1 MLLIEKIREDQ
12 KAAMKEKN
20 AEKKLAISSLI
31 DAAKKIVIDKGGD
44 RDKIPDDIVTQVVL
58 KELKTIKEQ
67 IDSCPA
73 DRTDLL
79 DEFKKR
85 YAYVEA
91 YAPKLMSKDEIIKLI
106 KDKFA
111 AVVEGK
117 NKGLIMKNIMPELKG
132 KADGKLINEI
142 VEELCK

>member
-1 MLLIEKIREDQ
+1 MLLIEKIRADQ
-12 KAAMKEKN
+12 ITTMTEKDQD
-20 AEKKLAISSLI
+20 KKLAISSLI
-31 DAAKKIVIDKGGD
+31 DAAKKVVIDKGGD
-44 RDKIPDDIVTQVVL
+44 RVNIPDEIVTQVVL

-79 DEFKKR
+79 EEYKKR

-91 YAPKLMSKDEIIKLI
+91 YAPKLMSREEVISLI
-106 KDKFA
+106 NDKFA
-111 AVVEGK
+111 DVVASK
-117 NKGLIMKNIMPELKG
+117 NKGLIMKTIMPELKG

>member
-1 MLLIEKIREDQ
+1 MLLIEKIRADQ
-12 KAAMKEKN
+12 ISAMKEKN
-20 AEKKLAISSLI
+20 QEKKLAISSLI

-44 RDKIPDDIVTQVVL
+44 RVNIPDDIVSQVVM

-67 IDSCPA
+67 IDSCPS

-79 DEFKKR
+79 KEFKER

-91 YAPKLMSKDEIIKLI
+91 YAPQLMSKEEILKLI
-106 KDKFA
+106 NDKFA
-111 AVVEGK
+111 DLVAGK
-117 NKGLIMKNIMPELKG
+117 NKGLIMKNIMPELRG

>member
-1 MLLIEKIREDQ
+1 MLLIEKIRADQ
-12 KAAMKEKN
+12 ISAMKEKN
-20 AEKKLAISSLI
+20 QEKKLAISSLI

-44 RDKIPDDIVTQVVL
+44 RVNIPDDIVSQVVM

-67 IDSCPA
+67 IDSCPS

-85 YAYVEA
+85 YVYVEA
-91 YAPKLMSKDEIIKLI
+91 YAPQLMSKEEILKLI
-106 KDKFA
+106 NDKFA
-111 AVVEGK
+111 DLVAGK
-117 NKGLIMKNIMPELKG
+117 NKGLIMKNIMPELRG

>member
-1 MLLIEKIREDQ
+1 MALIDQ
-12 KAAMKEKN
+12 IKKDMMTAMKEKN
-20 AEKKLAISSLI
+20 QEKKNAISSLV

-44 RDKIPDDIVTQVVL
+44 RVNIPDDIVSSVVL

-67 IDSCPA
+67 IDTCPA
-73 DRTDLL
+73 DRKDLL
-79 DEFKKR
+79 TEIKNR

-91 YAPKLMSKDEIIKLI
+91 YAPKLMSKDEIMKLI
-106 KDKFA
+106 NDKFA
-111 AVVEGK
+111 EIVASK
-117 NKGLIMKNIMPELKG
+117 NKGQIMKNIMPELKG

>member
-1 MLLIEKIREDQ
+1 MLLIEKIRADQ
-12 KAAMKEKN
+12 ITAMKEKD

-31 DAAKKIVIDKGGD
+31 DNAKKIVIDKGGD
-44 RDKIPDDIVTQVVL
+44 RVNIPDDIMNQVVL

-73 DRTDLL
+73 DRQDLL
-79 DEFKKR
+79 EEFKRR

-91 YAPKLMSKDEIIKLI
+91 YAPKLMSKDEIMKLI
-106 KDKFA
+106 NDKFA
-111 AVVEGK
+111 DVVASK
-117 NKGLIMKNIMPELKG
+117 NKGQIMKNIMPELKG

>member
-1 MLLIEKIREDQ
+1 MLLIEKIRADQ
-12 KAAMKEKN
+12 ISAMKEKN
-20 AEKKLAISSLI
+20 QEKKLAISSLI

-44 RDKIPDDIVTQVVL
+44 RVNIPDDIVSQVVM

-67 IDSCPA
+67 IDSCPS

-85 YAYVEA
+85 FAYVEA
-91 YAPKLMSKDEIIKLI
+91 YAPQLMSKDEILKLI
-106 KDKFA
+106 NDKFA
-111 AVVEGK
+111 DIVAGK

>member
-111 AVVEGK
+111 TVVEGK

>member
-1 MLLIEKIREDQ
+1 MLLIEKIRADQ
-12 KAAMKEKN
+12 ISAMKEKN
-20 AEKKLAISSLI
+20 QEKKLAISSLI

-44 RDKIPDDIVTQVVL
+44 RVNIPDDIVSQVVM

-67 IDSCPA
+67 IDSCPS

-91 YAPKLMSKDEIIKLI
+91 YAPQLMSKDEILKLI
-106 KDKFA
+106 NDKFA
-111 AVVEGK
+111 DLVAGK
-117 NKGLIMKNIMPELKG
+117 NKGLIMKNIMPELRG

>member
-1 MLLIEKIREDQ
+1 MLLIEKIRADQ
-12 KAAMKEKN
+12 VSAMKEKN
-20 AEKKLAISSLI
+20 AAKKLAISSII
-31 DAAKKIVIDKGGD
+31 DAAKKVVIDKGGD
-44 RDKIPDDIVTQVVL
+44 RVNIPDDIVTQVVL

-73 DRTDLL
+73 DREDLL
-79 DEFKKR
+79 KEFKER
-85 YAYVEA
+85 YAFVEA
-91 YAPKLMSKDEIIKLI
+91 YAPKLMSKEEILALI
-106 KDKFA
+106 NEKFA
-111 AVVEGK
+111 DVVAGK

>member
-1 MLLIEKIREDQ
+1 MLLIEKIRADQ
-12 KAAMKEKN
+12 ISAMKEKD

-31 DAAKKIVIDKGGD
+31 DAAKKVVIDKGGD
-44 RDKIPDDIVTQVVL
+44 RVNIPDEVVTQVVL

-73 DRTDLL
+73 DRADLL
-79 DEFKKR
+79 EEFKKR

-91 YAPKLMSKDEIIKLI
+91 YAPKLMSKEEILTLI
-106 KDKFA
+106 NSKYADIVA
-111 AVVEGK
+111 GK

>member
-1 MLLIEKIREDQ
+1 MLIEQIRADQ
-12 KAAMKEKN
+12 IAAMKEKN

-44 RDKIPDDIVTQVVL
+44 RVNIPDDIVTQVVL

-79 DEFKKR
+79 EEFKRR
-85 YAYVEA
+85 YEYVNA
-91 YAPKLMSKDEIIKLI
+91 YAPKLMSKEEILKLI
-106 KDKFA
+106 NDKFA
-111 AVVEGK
+111 DVVAGK

>member
-1 MLLIEKIREDQ
+1 MLLIEKIRADQ
-12 KAAMKEKN
+12 ITAMKEKDQD
-20 AEKKLAISSLI
+20 KKLAISSLI
-31 DAAKKIVIDKGGD
+31 DAAKKVVIDKGGD
-44 RDKIPDDIVTQVVL
+44 RVNIPDEIVTQVVL

-79 DEFKKR
+79 EEYKKR

-91 YAPKLMSKDEIIKLI
+91 YAPKLMSKEEVISLI
-106 KDKFA
+106 NDKFA
-111 AVVEGK
+111 DVVASK
-117 NKGLIMKNIMPELKG
+117 NKGLIMRTIMPELKG

>member
-1 MLLIEKIREDQ
+1 MLLIEKIRADQ
-12 KAAMKEKN
+12 ISAMKEKN
-20 AEKKLAISSLI
+20 QEKKLAISSLI

-44 RDKIPDDIVTQVVL
+44 RVNIPDDIVSQVVM

-67 IDSCPA
+67 IDSCPS

-91 YAPKLMSKDEIIKLI
+91 YAPQFMSKDEILKLI
-106 KDKFA
+106 NDKFA
-111 AVVEGK
+111 DLVAGK
-117 NKGLIMKNIMPELKG
+117 NKGLIMKNIMPELRG

>member
-1 MLLIEKIREDQ
+1 MLIEQLRKDMVT
-12 KAAMKEKN
+12 AMKEKN
-20 AEKKLAISSLI
+20 QDTKNAISSLI

-44 RDKIPDDIVTQVVL
+44 RDKIPDETIVQVVL

-79 DEFKKR
+79 EEFKRR
-85 YAYVEA
+85 YKVVET
-91 YAPKLMSKDEIIKLI
+91 YAPKLMSKDEVLKLI
-106 KDKFA
+106 NDKFKD
-111 AVVEGK
+111 VVAGK
-117 NKGLIMKNIMPELKG
+117 NKGLIMKSIMPELKG

>member
-1 MLLIEKIREDQ
+1 MLLIEKIRADQ
-12 KAAMKEKN
+12 ISAMKEKN
-20 AEKKLAISSLI
+20 QEKKLAISSLI

-44 RDKIPDDIVTQVVL
+44 RVNIPDDIVTQVVM

-67 IDSCPA
+67 IDSCPS

-85 YAYVEA
+85 FAYVEA
-91 YAPKLMSKDEIIKLI
+91 YAPQLMSKDEILKLI
-106 KDKFA
+106 NDKFKDIVA
-111 AVVEGK
+111 SK

>member
-1 MLLIEKIREDQ
+1 MTLIERIREDM
-12 KAAMKEKN
+12 KTAMKEKN
-20 AEKKLAISSLI
+20 QEKKNAIASLV

-44 RDKIPDDIVTQVVL
+44 RVNIPDDIVSQVVL

-73 DRTDLL
+73 DRTDLFT
-79 DEFKKR
+79 EFKKR
-85 YAYVEA
+85 YEYVEA
-91 YAPKLMSKDEIIKLI
+91 YAPKLMSKDEIMKLI
-106 KDKFA
+106 NDKFSE
-111 AVVEGK
+111 VVAGK

>member
-1 MLLIEKIREDQ
+1 MLIEEIRAAQ
-12 KAAMKEKN
+12 IAAMKEKD
-20 AEKKLAISSLI
+20 AEKKLAISSII
-31 DAAKKIVIDKGGD
+31 DAAKKVVIDKGGD
-44 RDKIPDDIVTQVVL
+44 RVNIPDDIVTQVVL

-73 DRTDLL
+73 DRSDLL
-79 DEFKKR
+79 EEFKKR
-85 YAYVEA
+85 YAIVEA
-91 YAPKLMSKDEIIKLI
+91 YAPKLMSKDEILKLV
-106 KDKFA
+106 KEKYAD
-111 AVVEGK
+111 VVAGK

>member
-1 MLLIEKIREDQ
+1 MLLIEKIRADQ
-12 KAAMKEKN
+12 VSAMKEKN
-20 AEKKLAISSLI
+20 NEKKLAISSLI

-44 RDKIPDDIVTQVVL
+44 RVNIPDDIVTQVVL

-79 DEFKKR
+79 TEFKNR

-91 YAPKLMSKDEIIKLI
+91 YAPKLMSKEEILSLI
-106 KDKFA
+106 NDKFA
-111 AVVEGK
+111 DVVAGK

>member
-1 MLLIEKIREDQ
+1 MTLIEKIREDM
-12 KAAMKEKN
+12 KSAMKEKN
-20 AEKKLAISSLI
+20 QEKKNAIASLV
-31 DAAKKIVIDKGGD
+31 DSAKKIVIDKGGD
-44 RDKIPDDIVTQVVL
+44 RVNIPDDIVSQVVL

-79 DEFKKR
+79 EEYKKR
-85 YAYVEA
+85 YAYVEV
-91 YAPKLMSKDEIIKLI
+91 YAPKLLSKEEILKLI
-106 KDKFA
+106 NDKFSDIVA
-111 AVVEGK
+111 GK

>member
-1 MLLIEKIREDQ
+1 MSLIEKIRADQ
-12 KAAMKEKN
+12 VAAMKEKN
-20 AEKKLAISSLI
+20 NEKKLAISSLI
-31 DAAKKIVIDKGGD
+31 DSAKKIVIDKGGD
-44 RDKIPDDIVTQVVL
+44 RVNIPDEIVTHVVL

-79 DEFKKR
+79 AEFKNR

-91 YAPKLMSKDEIIKLI
+91 YAPKLMSKEEILALI
-106 KDKFA
+106 NDKFA
-111 AVVEGK
+111 DVVAGK